1 MKTLPTYL
9 LSPAKTYY
17 PFHAASE
24 TPYTLDTFRVR
35 HAPAPETTLPTP
47 SARRF
52 NMGFKRQLIL
62 HMLVIVLLALL
73 GSAAFA
79 QDSHST
85 TMKVPSVLQLR
96 FGDTSAT
103 TVNVP
108 LNVSVDEGVHVIDP
122 DHVVLDVLSNT
133 RWQLTA
139 AYRPDD
145 DQAAEVDLL
154 ARSQGANWHDLHS
167 YPSLIDEGSAT
178 RGWQALDVD
187 FAVKNTLPDG
197 EYSGQVIF
205 SVVNP

>member
-1 MKTLPTYL
+1 MQTLPTYL
-9 LSPAKTYY
+9 LNPAQTG
-17 PFHAASE
+17 HATRV
-24 TPYTLDTFRVR
+24 TPSNPAALNTFRVR
-35 HAPAPETTLPTP
+35 PAPTP
-47 SARRF
+47 EVALLAEPARRLHI
-52 NMGFKRQLIL
+52 FKSRLIL
-62 HMLVIVLLALL
+62 RMLFVVLLALL
-73 GSAAFA
+73 SATAFA

-108 LNVSVDEGVHVIDP
+108 LNVSVNEGVHVIDP

-133 RWQLTA
+133 QWQLTA
-139 AYRPDD
+139 AYHPDE

-167 YPSLIDEGSAT
+167 YPSLIDEGDAT
-178 RGWQALDVD
+178 RGWQELDVD

>member
-1 MKTLPTYL
+1 MQTLPTYL

-17 PFHAASE
+17 PTHATSA
-24 TPYTLDTFRVR
+24 TPYTLDTYRVR
-35 HAPAPETTLPTP
+35 PAPAAETTLLETP
-47 SARRF
+47 APKASTKALLLRA
-52 NMGFKRQLIL
+52 LL
-62 HMLVIVLLALL
+62 VLLFALV
-73 GSAAFA
+73 GSATFA

-85 TMKVPSVLQLR
+85 TMKVPSILQLR

-108 LNVSVDEGVHVIDP
+108 LNVSVNEGVHVIDP

-145 DQAAEVDLL
+145 NQAAEVDLL
-154 ARSQGANWHDLHS
+154 ARSQGANWSDLHS
-167 YPSLIDEGSAT
+167 YPSLIDEGNAT
-178 RGWQALDVD
+178 RGWQELDVD

>member
-1 MKTLPTYL
+1 MQTLPTYL
-9 LSPAKTYY
+9 LNPAQTG
-17 PFHAASE
+17 HATRV
-24 TPYTLDTFRVR
+24 TPSNPAALNTFRVR
-35 HAPAPETTLPTP
+35 QAPAAETTLLTS

-52 NMGFKRQLIL
+52 NIGFKRQLIL
-62 HMLVIVLLALL
+62 RMLFIVLLALL
-73 GSAAFA
+73 SSTAFA

-85 TMKVPSVLQLR
+85 TLKVPSVLQLR

-122 DHVVLDVLSNT
+122 DHVKLDVLSNT

-139 AYRPDD
+139 AYHPDE

-154 ARSQGANWHDLHS
+154 ARSQGANWLDLHS
-167 YPSLIDEGSAT
+167 YPSLIDEGNAT